1 MIFSSSELYK
11 LKDYMEQIRTTAV
24 SYTQFL
30 LKFFVS
36 EKLTSG
42 IDVQLALCSSRK
54 TFFLILNEIS
64 SSDPKQFN
72 SGLQN
77 KAEQYRTTKQAVQLR
92 TSKADQL
99 LSSLLFLDK

>member
-54 TFFLILNEIS
+54 TFF
-64 SSDPKQFN
+64 
-72 SGLQN
+72 
-77 KAEQYRTTKQAVQLR
+77 
-92 TSKADQL
+92 
-99 LSSLLFLDK
+99 